1 MEPLRGS
8 RQARP
13 FRNVAIGYDEDEETD
28 MFRSLEIENFRR
40 FERYELRDLG
50 RVNLL
55 VGTNNS
61 GKTSILEA
69 VQMLVS
75 RADSLPVFNALWR
88 RGEQVFEADLQGP
101 QTLAAIRHLFHGHE
115 IAPSSSFTMKG
126 HGDRN
131 LSLIATIKE
140 PQPQSVAAALG
151 LGLLLRWNGDRSAE
165 VFLPITNRHGIA
177 RTPRGLPGPQ
187 DARVPGG
194 YFLESSSLSKDEVVE
209 HLDAVALTSE
219 EDLVVQSLQLI
230 EPDIERIA
238 SVTEGEGQK
247 GRGGIVVRC
256 RGQRVP
262 IGSMGD
268 GIWRMLGL
276 VLALV
281 HSKGGCLLV
290 DEIDSGFHYTVLEK
304 IWRLVTEIA
313 GRLDVQVFATTH
325 SNDCWTSL
333 AAVVRETESD
343 DVSIQRIEP
352 DKQQAVA
359 FSAEEMVLAAERGI
373 EVR

>member
-1 MEPLRGS
+1 
-8 RQARP
+8 
-13 FRNVAIGYDEDEETD
+13 
-28 MFRSLEIENFRR
+28 MFHSIQIENFRR
-40 FERYELRDLG
+40 FTRYELHDLG

-75 RADSLPVFNALWR
+75 CADSLPVFNALWR
-88 RGEQVFEADLQGP
+88 RGEQVHEAELQGP

-115 IAPSSSFTMKG
+115 IAPSSNFAMQG

-140 PQPQSVAAALG
+140 PRQQSLAAALG
-151 LGLLLRWNGDRSAE
+151 LGLLLQWNGDQSAE

-177 RTPRGLPGPQ
+177 RTPPRLPGPQ
-187 DARVPGG
+187 EARVPGG

-238 SVTEGEGQK
+238 SVSEGGSRN

-256 RGQRVP
+256 RGQQQRVP

-276 VLALV
+276 VLTLV
-281 HSKGGCLLV
+281 HSERGCLLV
-290 DEIDSGFHYTVLEK
+290 DEIDTGFHYTVLEK
-304 IWRLVTEIA
+304 MWRLVTEVA
-313 GRLDVQVFATTH
+313 RRLNVQVFATTH

-333 AAVVRETESD
+333 AAVVRETD
-343 DVSIQRIEP
+343 ATDVSIQRIEP
-352 DKQQAVA
+352 DTQKAVA